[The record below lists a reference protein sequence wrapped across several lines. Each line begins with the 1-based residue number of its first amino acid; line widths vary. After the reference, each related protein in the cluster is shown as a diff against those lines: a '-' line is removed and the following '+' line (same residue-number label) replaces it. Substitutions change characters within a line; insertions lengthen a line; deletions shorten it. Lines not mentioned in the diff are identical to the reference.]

1 MNSRRLIA
9 SEASGHRTA
18 VTYPLEGLAGGANVR
33 FGSKADMCSAQAH
46 VRFGPKADI
55 RLSINYL
62 ISELLEQQGN
72 VDAERL
78 RRFLIDKELKFG
90 RLLDGQICWFRS
102 LENFV
107 HEARAA
113 TV

>member
-1 MNSRRLIA
+1 MSALGQKQTFA
-9 SEASGHRTA
+9 MHQPMSA
-18 VTYPLEGLAGGANVR
+18 LAP
-33 FGSKADMCSAQAH
+33 KADICGAKRN

-72 VDAERL
+72 VDAEGL

-90 RLLDGQICWFRS
+90 RLLDG
-102 LENFV
+102 
-107 HEARAA
+107 
-113 TV
+113 